1 MRIRIT
7 ELEGLDSKIRDYEN
21 RIAMLSS
28 EIERLNVALRVRGD
42 ELDSWKTKYS
52 KLEISIGEYRGLEGR
67 LRDYE
72 SSIAGMQRE
81 IERLNA
87 ALRDKHDEVDR
98 EKVKRSKMEGDVGKI
113 RELENKIALITS
125 EIERLN
131 GLLMKERQEK
141 DGAIGNCRRLEM
153 KVTEYE
159 NKIAML
165 SSEVQRLN
173 DLVGKLRNEL
183 EIYGGRI
190 TEYENNLSEAGKY
203 KILVQEMETR
213 YNRLGKE
220 LDDWKRKNGEL
231 IIQINE
237 YRFVFYKVLF

>member
-1 MRIRIT
+1 
-7 ELEGLDSKIRDYEN
+7 
-21 RIAMLSS
+21 
-28 EIERLNVALRVRGD
+28 
-42 ELDSWKTKYS
+42 
-52 KLEISIGEYRGLEGR
+52 
-67 LRDYE
+67 
-72 SSIAGMQRE
+72 
-81 IERLNA
+81 
-87 ALRDKHDEVDR
+87 
-98 EKVKRSKMEGDVGKI
+98 
-113 RELENKIALITS
+113 
-125 EIERLN
+125 
-131 GLLMKERQEK
+131 
-141 DGAIGNCRRLEM
+141 M